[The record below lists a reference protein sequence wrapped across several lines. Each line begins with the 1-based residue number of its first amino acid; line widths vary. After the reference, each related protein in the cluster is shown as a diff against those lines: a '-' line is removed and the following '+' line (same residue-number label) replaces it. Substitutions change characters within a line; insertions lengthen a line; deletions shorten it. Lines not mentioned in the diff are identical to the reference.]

1 MLEMPVVS
9 LSLNDQLLEDLDEL
23 QGELGY
29 SGRSEIVRAAIRLFL
44 TDGRDKQRLEGS
56 VNGLLLAIHSHE
68 AEHHVTQI
76 KGQYQ
81 DIIHT
86 QLHNRFREGKCM
98 ELFILEGDAE
108 RIRGLSAELQR
119 NEENEYVK
127 LLII

>member
-1 MLEMPVVS
+1 MPVIS
-9 LSLNDQLLEDLDEL
+9 LSLNDQLLEDIDKL
-23 QGELGY
+23 QTELGY
-29 SGRSEIVRAAIRLFL
+29 SGRSEVMRAAIRLFL
-44 TDGRDKQRLEGS
+44 TDGREKQRLEGNVS
-56 VNGLLLAIHSHE
+56 GLLLAIHSHE

-76 KGQYQ
+76 KGKYQ

-98 ELFILEGDAE
+98 ELFILEGDAI
-108 RIRGLSAELQR
+108 RIRELSTELQR

>member
-1 MLEMPVVS
+1 MPVVS
-9 LSLNDQLLEDLDEL
+9 LSLNDQLLEDLDKL
-23 QGELGY
+23 QTELGY
-29 SGRSEIVRAAIRLFL
+29 SGRSEVLRAAIRLFL
-44 TDGRDKQRLEGS
+44 ADGREKQRLAGN

-76 KGQYQ
+76 KGRYQ

-98 ELFILEGDAE
+98 ELFILDGDAS
-108 RIRGLSAELQR
+108 RIRELTSELQR

-127 LLII
+127 LFIV

>member
-1 MLEMPVVS
+1 MPVVS
-9 LSLNDQLLEDLDEL
+9 LSLNDQLLEDLDKL
-23 QGELGY
+23 QENLGY
-29 SGRSEIVRAAIRLFL
+29 SGRSEVMRAAIRLFL
-44 TDGRDKQRLEGS
+44 TDGREKQRLEGNVS
-56 VNGLLLAIHSHE
+56 GLLLAIHSHE

-81 DIIHT
+81 DIINM

-98 ELFILEGDAE
+98 ELFLLEGDATRVSE
-108 RIRGLSAELQR
+108 LSTQLQR

>member
-1 MLEMPVVS
+1 MPVVS
-9 LSLNDQLLEDLDEL
+9 LSLNDQLLEELDKL

-44 TDGRDKQRLEGS
+44 TDGREKQRLEGN

-76 KGQYQ
+76 KSRYH

-86 QLHNRFREGKCM
+86 QLHNRFHEGKCM
-98 ELFILEGDAE
+98 ELFILDGDAV
-108 RIRGLSAELQR
+108 RIRELSADLQR

>member
-1 MLEMPVVS
+1 MPVIS
-9 LSLNDQLLEDLDEL
+9 LSLNDQLLDELDEI

-29 SGRSEIVRAAIRLFL
+29 SGRSEAVRAAIRLFL
-44 TDGRDKQRLEGS
+44 VDGREKQKLEGEVS
-56 VNGLLLAIHSHE
+56 GLLLAIHSHE

-81 DIIHT
+81 DVIHT

-98 ELFILEGDAE
+98 ELFLLEGDAVRVRE
-108 RIRGLSAELQR
+108 LAAQLQR

>member
-1 MLEMPVVS
+1 MPVVS
-9 LSLNDQLLEDLDEL
+9 LSLNDQLLEDLDKI
-23 QGELGY
+23 QSELGY
-29 SGRSEIVRAAIRLFL
+29 SGRSEVLRAAIRLFL
-44 TDGRDKQRLEGS
+44 TDGREKQRLEGS

-76 KGQYQ
+76 KSRYQ

-98 ELFILEGDAE
+98 ELFILEGDAV
-108 RIRGLSAELQR
+108 RIRELSAELQR

-127 LLII
+127 LFIV

>member
-1 MLEMPVVS
+1 MPVVS

-23 QGELGY
+23 QEDLGY
-29 SGRSEIVRAAIRLFL
+29 SGRSEVMRAAIRLFL
-44 TDGRDKQRLEGS
+44 TDGREKQRLEGMVS
-56 VNGLLLAIHSHE
+56 GLLLAIHSHE

-81 DIIHT
+81 DIINM

-98 ELFILEGDAE
+98 ELFLLEGDAT
-108 RIRGLSAELQR
+108 RIRELSAQLQR

-127 LLII
+127 LLIL